1 MIVIIYKK
9 LENMAYKQTFNI
21 SGENLLKKVKE
32 LFNDVNVT
40 KVTIADKNEKEIIS
54 FPVSIGIVGVLLA
67 PVFAAVGAIAAIVT
81 ECKIIVERKDDE
93 KQDIADTEEVK
104 EDENPLV

>member
-1 MIVIIYKK
+1 
-9 LENMAYKQTFNI
+9 MAYKQTFNI

-40 KVTIADKNEKEIIS
+40 KVTIADKNDKEIIS

-81 ECKIIVERKDDE
+81 ECKIIVERKDEPKDDVKSE
-93 KQDIADTEEVK
+93 ETATENST
-104 EDENPLV
+104 DPNPLS

>member
-1 MIVIIYKK
+1 
-9 LENMAYKQTFNI
+9 MAYKETFNI
-21 SGENLLKKVKE
+21 SGENLLKKVKD
-32 LFNDVNVT
+32 LFNDANVT

-67 PVFAAVGAIAAIVT
+67 PIFAAVGAIAAIVA

-93 KQDIADTEEVK
+93 SKTEEAVV
-104 EDENPLV
+104 EEENPLV

>member
-1 MIVIIYKK
+1 
-9 LENMAYKQTFNI
+9 MAYKQTFNI
-21 SGENLLKKVKE
+21 SGENLLKKVKD

-93 KQDIADTEEVK
+93 PSVTEEETK
-104 EDENPLV
+104 TEENPLV